1 MKSFLDY
8 VPGDS
13 ALHRLNPLTKL
24 ALAFG
29 LCTSCFLT
37 RNHALV
43 VGVMLLNLFQ
53 AAIAGVLDRSL
64 KMLSALV
71 KLSVV
76 LFLAQLFFVRE
87 GRILLALPFG
97 LYITDAGLSFS
108 LLFVLRLVAATMP
121 LAMMLSITRMSDI
134 SNALVRGTGIPYKY
148 AFVLT
153 TAIRLIPLFADE
165 MAEIMEAQIARGVE
179 FDTKNFFK
187 KLRLILPLCVPL
199 LISSVRK
206 IEDGA
211 ISAELRGFNLRNRNS
226 GYKRYPF
233 GVGDAAVLALCALVM
248 AASVMI

>member
-87 GRILLALPFG
+87 GKILLALPFG

>member
-1 MKSFLDY
+1 VKSFLDY